1 MQLSTLNIYLTNPI
15 ILKSVQLKCAL
26 KQSVFPK
33 SIVLRR
39 LQSFFF
45 FFVFIDDIE
54 NEESLF
60 DVSRTSIPELSLDK
74 TPMDQMIATVNALSF

>member
-1 MQLSTLNIYLTNPI
+1 MQLSTFNIYFTNPI

-39 LQSFFF
+39 LQSFF